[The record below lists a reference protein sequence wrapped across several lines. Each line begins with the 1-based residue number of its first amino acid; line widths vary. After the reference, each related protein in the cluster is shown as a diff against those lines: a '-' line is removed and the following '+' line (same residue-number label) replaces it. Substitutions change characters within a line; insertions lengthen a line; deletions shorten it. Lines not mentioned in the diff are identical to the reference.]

1 MILQGTRKLSDEQK
15 RRIARRLM
23 ARPLPTSVAGVSV
36 RRIPP
41 ETLGVAL
48 YGRSRPGFL
57 RKALWW

>member
-1 MILQGTRKLSDEQK
+1 MKLSDEQK
-15 RRIARRLM
+15 RRIARLLM

-41 ETLGVAL
+41 ETWEEAL
-48 YGRSRPGFL
+48 YGRSRPSFL

>member
-1 MILQGTRKLSDEQK
+1 MILRGRGKLSDEQK
-15 RRIARRLM
+15 RRIARLLM

-41 ETLGVAL
+41 ETWEEAL
-48 YGRSRPGFL
+48 YSRSRPSFL